1 MTWQVL
7 RAEFVV
13 AARPLRGRAL
23 RHPAR
28 ACSGPLGP
36 LVDLVGRMVHNAV
49 TKTGDVHDIVVRD
62 GLRSDRAG
70 PLPGT
75 SWRGGWASREQSA

>member
-28 ACSGPLGP
+28 ACSGPFGP
-36 LVDLVGRMVHNAV
+36 LVLD
-49 TKTGDVHDIVVRD
+49 
-62 GLRSDRAG
+62 DRR
-70 PLPGT
+70 LMHT
-75 SWRGGWASREQSA
+75 VL